1 MNYKKLNKRGIFFSV
16 DALVSLGIILGV
28 MIVFS
33 PYVKYSTNKGLIE
46 AGIIDV
52 LSVLK
57 VGEINNDYIR
67 ELIDNKKIEDLNKSI
82 LEQIAEFYVTD
93 KTTSKEI
100 CKEMLNLF
108 NSSENIGI
116 WYYDELLC
124 EKSTKPFSEAKNVDV
139 ERIIISRLP
148 QVIKLKT
155 SAFWYGVIGL
165 TFTST
170 WIFSSVRTILNQIF
184 DVKVE
189 RGIIYGYLRDIM
201 MVLLL
206 LILVSFATFIIPA
219 VNIIYKLTNNT
230 ELIQNLNISSVWN
243 SIVYVSSL
251 ALMFGLFFALY
262 YLIPYEKLG
271 KKVAAMSA
279 LWTTLLWE
287 VARIIFGYYSNNIL
301 RTNPFYGAFIL
312 IIAVLFWVYY
322 SACLFIIGAEI
333 GQLYRERLITKSK

>member
-1 MNYKKLNKRGIFFSV
+1 MQKFNFLNKISSIISLTTAKKLIDFFNHYVVELFRRMEKHNLFLAAGGISFS
-16 DALVSLGIILGV
+16 LFLGIIPFILLIFSLLGNIFDQV
-28 MIVFS
+28 I
-33 PYVKYSTNKGLIE
+33 IE
-46 AGIIDV
+46 
-52 LSVLK
+52 
-57 VGEINNDYIR
+57 
-67 ELIDNKKIEDLNKSI
+67 
-82 LEQIAEFYVTD
+82 EQITNLLD
-93 KTTSKEI
+93 KAIPYPAYAS
-100 CKEMLNLF
+100 
-108 NSSENIGI
+108 
-116 WYYDELLC
+116 Y
-124 EKSTKPFSEAKNVDV
+124 V

-148 QVIKLKT
+148 QVIELKT
-155 SAFWYGVIGL
+155 SAFWFGVIGL

-189 RGIIYGYLRDIM
+189 RGFLYGLLRDIM

-230 ELIQNLNISSVWN
+230 EFIQKLNISSVWN

-279 LWTTLLWE
+279 FWTTLLWE
-287 VARIIFGYYSNNIL
+287 VARIIFGYYVNNIL
-301 RTNPFYGAFIL
+301 TTNPFYGAFVL

-333 GQLYRERLITKSK
+333 GELYRERLALKKVN

>member
-1 MNYKKLNKRGIFFSV
+1 MKKNNFIKQVYSIVSIDTAKKIIEFVDHYIIELFRRMDKHNLFLAAGGISFS
-16 DALVSLGIILGV
+16 LFLGIIPFILL
-28 MIVFS
+28 IFS
-33 PYVKYSTNKGLIE
+33 LLSNIFDQEIIE
-46 AGIIDV
+46 TQISN
-52 LSVLK
+52 L
-57 VGEINNDYIR
+57 
-67 ELIDNKKIEDLNKSI
+67 
-82 LEQIAEFYVTD
+82 LEQAIPYPAYAA
-93 KTTSKEI
+93 
-100 CKEMLNLF
+100 
-108 NSSENIGI
+108 
-116 WYYDELLC
+116 Y
-124 EKSTKPFSEAKNVDV
+124 V

-148 QVIKLKT
+148 QVISLKAT
-155 SAFWYGVIGL
+155 AFWIGIVGL
-165 TFTST
+165 IFTST

-189 RGIIYGYLRDIM
+189 RGFLYGLIRDIM
-201 MVLLL
+201 MVVLL
-206 LILVSFATFIIPA
+206 LILVSFATFILPA
-219 VNIIYKLTNNT
+219 VNIIYKLTSNT
-230 ELIQNLNISSVWN
+230 DVVRNLNIDAIWN

-251 ALMFGLFFALY
+251 LIMFGLFFALY

-279 LWTTLLWE
+279 FWTVFLWE

>member
-1 MNYKKLNKRGIFFSV
+1 MQKFNFLNKISSIISLTTAKKLIDFINHYVVELFRRMEKHNLFLAAGGISFS
-16 DALVSLGIILGV
+16 LFLGIIPFILLIFSLLGNIFDQV
-28 MIVFS
+28 I
-33 PYVKYSTNKGLIE
+33 IE
-46 AGIIDV
+46 
-52 LSVLK
+52 
-57 VGEINNDYIR
+57 
-67 ELIDNKKIEDLNKSI
+67 
-82 LEQIAEFYVTD
+82 EQITNLLD
-93 KTTSKEI
+93 KAIPYPAYAS
-100 CKEMLNLF
+100 
-108 NSSENIGI
+108 
-116 WYYDELLC
+116 Y
-124 EKSTKPFSEAKNVDV
+124 V

-189 RGIIYGYLRDIM
+189 RGFLYGLLRDIM

-230 ELIQNLNISSVWN
+230 EFIQKLNISSVWN

-251 ALMFGLFFALY
+251 ALMFGLFFAIY

-279 LWTTLLWE
+279 FWTTLLWE
-287 VARIIFGYYSNNIL
+287 VARIIFGYYVNNIL
-301 RTNPFYGAFIL
+301 TTNPFYGAFVL

-333 GQLYRERLITKSK
+333 GELYRERLALKKVN

>member
-1 MNYKKLNKRGIFFSV
+1 MQKFNFLNKISSIISLTTAKKLIDFINHYVVELFRRMEKHNLFLAAGGISFS
-16 DALVSLGIILGV
+16 LFLGIIPFILLIFSLLGNIFDQV
-28 MIVFS
+28 I
-33 PYVKYSTNKGLIE
+33 IE
-46 AGIIDV
+46 
-52 LSVLK
+52 
-57 VGEINNDYIR
+57 
-67 ELIDNKKIEDLNKSI
+67 
-82 LEQIAEFYVTD
+82 EQITNLLD
-93 KTTSKEI
+93 KAIPYPAYAS
-100 CKEMLNLF
+100 
-108 NSSENIGI
+108 
-116 WYYDELLC
+116 Y
-124 EKSTKPFSEAKNVDV
+124 V

-148 QVIKLKT
+148 QVIELKT
-155 SAFWYGVIGL
+155 SAFWFGVIGL

-189 RGIIYGYLRDIM
+189 RGFLYGLLRDIM

-230 ELIQNLNISSVWN
+230 EFIQKLNISSVWN

-279 LWTTLLWE
+279 FWTTLLWE
-287 VARIIFGYYSNNIL
+287 VARIIFGYYVNNIL
-301 RTNPFYGAFIL
+301 TTNPFYGAFAL

-333 GQLYRERLITKSK
+333 GELYRERLALKKVN

>member
-1 MNYKKLNKRGIFFSV
+1 MQKFNFLNKISSIISLTTAKKLIDFINHYVIELFRRMEKHNLFLAAGGISFS
-16 DALVSLGIILGV
+16 LFLGIIPFILLIFSLLGN
-28 MIVFS
+28 IFDQ
-33 PYVKYSTNKGLIE
+33 LI
-46 AGIIDV
+46 
-52 LSVLK
+52 
-57 VGEINNDYIR
+57 
-67 ELIDNKKIEDLNKSI
+67 IE
-82 LEQIAEFYVTD
+82 EQITNLLD
-93 KTTSKEI
+93 KAIPYPAYAS
-100 CKEMLNLF
+100 
-108 NSSENIGI
+108 
-116 WYYDELLC
+116 Y
-124 EKSTKPFSEAKNVDV
+124 V

-148 QVIKLKT
+148 QVIQLKT
-155 SAFWYGVIGL
+155 SAFWFGVIGL

-189 RGIIYGYLRDIM
+189 RGFLYGLLRDIM

-230 ELIQNLNISSVWN
+230 EFIQKLNISSVWN

-279 LWTTLLWE
+279 FWTTLLWE
-287 VARIIFGYYSNNIL
+287 VARIIFGYYVNNIL
-301 RTNPFYGAFIL
+301 TTNPFYGAFVL

-333 GQLYRERLITKSK
+333 GELYRERLALKKVN

>member
-1 MNYKKLNKRGIFFSV
+1 MQKFNFLNKISSIISLTTAKKLIDFINHYVVELFRRMEKHNLFLAAGGISFS
-16 DALVSLGIILGV
+16 LFLGIIPFILLIFSLLGNIFDQV
-28 MIVFS
+28 I
-33 PYVKYSTNKGLIE
+33 IE
-46 AGIIDV
+46 
-52 LSVLK
+52 
-57 VGEINNDYIR
+57 
-67 ELIDNKKIEDLNKSI
+67 
-82 LEQIAEFYVTD
+82 EQITNLLD
-93 KTTSKEI
+93 KAIPYPAYAS
-100 CKEMLNLF
+100 
-108 NSSENIGI
+108 
-116 WYYDELLC
+116 Y
-124 EKSTKPFSEAKNVDV
+124 V

-148 QVIKLKT
+148 QVIELKT
-155 SAFWYGVIGL
+155 SAFWFGVIGL

-189 RGIIYGYLRDIM
+189 RGFLYGLLRDIM

-230 ELIQNLNISSVWN
+230 EFIQKLNISSVWN

-279 LWTTLLWE
+279 FWTTLLWE
-287 VARIIFGYYSNNIL
+287 VARIIFGYYVNNIL
-301 RTNPFYGAFIL
+301 TSNPFYGAFVL

-333 GQLYRERLITKSK
+333 GELYRERLALKKVN

>member
-1 MNYKKLNKRGIFFSV
+1 MQKFNFLNKISSLISLTTAKKIIDFINHYVIELFRRMDKHNLFLAAGGISFS
-16 DALVSLGIILGV
+16 LFLGIIPFILLIFSLLGNIFDQV
-28 MIVFS
+28 I
-33 PYVKYSTNKGLIE
+33 IE
-46 AGIIDV
+46 
-52 LSVLK
+52 
-57 VGEINNDYIR
+57 
-67 ELIDNKKIEDLNKSI
+67 
-82 LEQIAEFYVTD
+82 EQITNLLD
-93 KTTSKEI
+93 KAIPYPAYAS
-100 CKEMLNLF
+100 
-108 NSSENIGI
+108 
-116 WYYDELLC
+116 Y
-124 EKSTKPFSEAKNVDV
+124 V

-287 VARIIFGYYSNNIL
+287 VARIIFGYYVNNIL
-301 RTNPFYGAFIL
+301 TTNPFYGAFVL

-333 GQLYRERLITKSK
+333 GELYRERLALKKVN

>member
-1 MNYKKLNKRGIFFSV
+1 MQKFNFLNKISPIISLTTAKKLIDFINHYVVELFRRMEKHNLFLAAGGISFS
-16 DALVSLGIILGV
+16 LFLGIIPFILLIFSLLGNIFDQV
-28 MIVFS
+28 I
-33 PYVKYSTNKGLIE
+33 IE
-46 AGIIDV
+46 
-52 LSVLK
+52 
-57 VGEINNDYIR
+57 
-67 ELIDNKKIEDLNKSI
+67 
-82 LEQIAEFYVTD
+82 EQITNLLD
-93 KTTSKEI
+93 KAIPYPAYAS
-100 CKEMLNLF
+100 
-108 NSSENIGI
+108 
-116 WYYDELLC
+116 Y
-124 EKSTKPFSEAKNVDV
+124 V

-148 QVIKLKT
+148 QVIELKT
-155 SAFWYGVIGL
+155 SAFWFGVIGL

-189 RGIIYGYLRDIM
+189 RGFLYGLLRDIM

-230 ELIQNLNISSVWN
+230 EFIQKLNISSVWN

-279 LWTTLLWE
+279 FWTTLLWE
-287 VARIIFGYYSNNIL
+287 VARIIFGYYVNNIL
-301 RTNPFYGAFIL
+301 TTNPFYGAFVL

-333 GQLYRERLITKSK
+333 GELYRERLALKKVN

>member
-1 MNYKKLNKRGIFFSV
+1 MQKFNFLNKISSIISLTTAKKLIDFINHYVVELFRRMEKHNLFLAAGGISFS
-16 DALVSLGIILGV
+16 LFLGIIPFILLIFSLLGN
-28 MIVFS
+28 IFDQ
-33 PYVKYSTNKGLIE
+33 LI
-46 AGIIDV
+46 
-52 LSVLK
+52 
-57 VGEINNDYIR
+57 
-67 ELIDNKKIEDLNKSI
+67 IE
-82 LEQIAEFYVTD
+82 EQITNLLD
-93 KTTSKEI
+93 KAIPYPAYAS
-100 CKEMLNLF
+100 
-108 NSSENIGI
+108 
-116 WYYDELLC
+116 Y
-124 EKSTKPFSEAKNVDV
+124 V

-148 QVIKLKT
+148 QVIQLKT
-155 SAFWYGVIGL
+155 SAFWFGVIGL

-189 RGIIYGYLRDIM
+189 RGFLYGLLRDIM

-230 ELIQNLNISSVWN
+230 EFIQKLNISSVWN

-279 LWTTLLWE
+279 FWTTLLWE
-287 VARIIFGYYSNNIL
+287 VARIIFGYYVNNIL
-301 RTNPFYGAFIL
+301 TTNPFYGAFVL

-333 GQLYRERLITKSK
+333 GELYRERLALKKVN

>member
-1 MNYKKLNKRGIFFSV
+1 MQKFNFLNKISSLISLTTVKKIIDFINHYVIELFRRMDKHNLFLAAGGISFS
-16 DALVSLGIILGV
+16 LFLGIIPFILLIFSLLGNIFDQV
-28 MIVFS
+28 I
-33 PYVKYSTNKGLIE
+33 IE
-46 AGIIDV
+46 
-52 LSVLK
+52 
-57 VGEINNDYIR
+57 
-67 ELIDNKKIEDLNKSI
+67 
-82 LEQIAEFYVTD
+82 EQITNLLD
-93 KTTSKEI
+93 KAIPYPAYAS
-100 CKEMLNLF
+100 
-108 NSSENIGI
+108 
-116 WYYDELLC
+116 Y
-124 EKSTKPFSEAKNVDV
+124 V

-165 TFTST
+165 TITST

-251 ALMFGLFFALY
+251 ALMFGLFFTLY

-287 VARIIFGYYSNNIL
+287 VARIIFGYYVNNIL
-301 RTNPFYGAFIL
+301 TTNPFYGAFVL

-333 GQLYRERLITKSK
+333 GELYRERLALKKVN

>member
-1 MNYKKLNKRGIFFSV
+1 
-16 DALVSLGIILGV
+16 
-28 MIVFS
+28 
-33 PYVKYSTNKGLIE
+33 
-46 AGIIDV
+46 
-52 LSVLK
+52 
-57 VGEINNDYIR
+57 
-67 ELIDNKKIEDLNKSI
+67 
-82 LEQIAEFYVTD
+82 
-93 KTTSKEI
+93 
-100 CKEMLNLF
+100 
-108 NSSENIGI
+108 
-116 WYYDELLC
+116 
-124 EKSTKPFSEAKNVDV
+124 V

-148 QVIKLKT
+148 QVIELKT
-155 SAFWYGVIGL
+155 SAFWFGVIGL

-189 RGIIYGYLRDIM
+189 RGFLYGLLRDIM

-230 ELIQNLNISSVWN
+230 EFIQKLNISSVWN

-279 LWTTLLWE
+279 FWTTLLWE
-287 VARIIFGYYSNNIL
+287 VARIIFGYYVNNIL
-301 RTNPFYGAFIL
+301 TSNPFYGAFVL

-333 GQLYRERLITKSK
+333 GELYRERLALKKVN

>member
-1 MNYKKLNKRGIFFSV
+1 MQKFNFLNKISSIISLTTAKKLIDFINHYVVELFRRMEKHNLFLAAGGISFS
-16 DALVSLGIILGV
+16 LFLGIIPFILLIFSLLGNIFDQV
-28 MIVFS
+28 I
-33 PYVKYSTNKGLIE
+33 IE
-46 AGIIDV
+46 
-52 LSVLK
+52 
-57 VGEINNDYIR
+57 
-67 ELIDNKKIEDLNKSI
+67 
-82 LEQIAEFYVTD
+82 EQITNLLD
-93 KTTSKEI
+93 KAIPYPAYAS
-100 CKEMLNLF
+100 
-108 NSSENIGI
+108 
-116 WYYDELLC
+116 Y
-124 EKSTKPFSEAKNVDV
+124 V

-148 QVIKLKT
+148 QVIELKT
-155 SAFWYGVIGL
+155 SAFWFGVIGL

-189 RGIIYGYLRDIM
+189 RGFLYGLLRDIM

-230 ELIQNLNISSVWN
+230 EFIQKLNISSVWN

-279 LWTTLLWE
+279 FWTTLLWE
-287 VARIIFGYYSNNIL
+287 VARIIFGYYVNNIL
-301 RTNPFYGAFIL
+301 TTNPFYGAFVL

-333 GQLYRERLITKSK
+333 GELYRERLALKKVN

>member
-1 MNYKKLNKRGIFFSV
+1 MQKFNFLNKISSIISLTTAKKLIDFINHYVVELFRRMEKHNLFLAAGGISFS
-16 DALVSLGIILGV
+16 LFLGIIPFILLIFSLLGNILDQV
-28 MIVFS
+28 I
-33 PYVKYSTNKGLIE
+33 IE
-46 AGIIDV
+46 
-52 LSVLK
+52 
-57 VGEINNDYIR
+57 
-67 ELIDNKKIEDLNKSI
+67 
-82 LEQIAEFYVTD
+82 EQITNLLD
-93 KTTSKEI
+93 KAIPYPAYAS
-100 CKEMLNLF
+100 
-108 NSSENIGI
+108 
-116 WYYDELLC
+116 Y
-124 EKSTKPFSEAKNVDV
+124 V

-148 QVIKLKT
+148 QVIELKT
-155 SAFWYGVIGL
+155 SAFWFGVIGL

-189 RGIIYGYLRDIM
+189 RGFLYGLLRDIM

-230 ELIQNLNISSVWN
+230 EFIQKLNISSVWN

-279 LWTTLLWE
+279 FWTTLLWE
-287 VARIIFGYYSNNIL
+287 VARIIFGYYVNNIL
-301 RTNPFYGAFIL
+301 TTNPFYGAFVL

-333 GQLYRERLITKSK
+333 GELYRERLALKKVN